1 MRRFVIALS
10 IVCLALPAWA
20 APPSDASI
28 EKLLGLMKTQST
40 LDSILD
46 LVQSQIAQSLQETF
60 GGKPLTPQQQQ
71 VINQLPAKVMSSVK
85 QDLSWD
91 NVKPIY
97 IAAFRDTFDQAEID
111 GISAFFASPA
121 GQAYATKQSM
131 LAQRTNAALE
141 QKMQP
146 MLVRA
151 QAAVLAAI
159 KEAGIPVGPGPGQ
172 GPAPAPSPAPAPR

>member
-1 MRRFVIALS
+1 MRRFIIALS
-10 IVCLALPAWA
+10 AVCLVLPSWA

-40 LDSILD
+40 LDGIFD
-46 LVQSQIAQSLQETF
+46 LIQGQIGQSLQETF
-60 GGKPLTPQQQQ
+60 AGKSLTPQQQK
-71 VINQLPAKVMSSVK
+71 VIEQLPSTVMTSVK

-91 NVKPIY
+91 KVKTIY
-97 IAAFRDTFDQAEID
+97 IDAFRDTFDQAEID

-121 GQAYATKQSM
+121 GQAYASKQGM
-131 LAQRTNAALE
+131 LVQRTNAALE

-146 MLVRA
+146 MLARA

-159 KEAGIPVGPGPGQ
+159 KDAGIPVGPGPA
-172 GPAPAPSPAPAPR
+172 PAPAPAPPAR